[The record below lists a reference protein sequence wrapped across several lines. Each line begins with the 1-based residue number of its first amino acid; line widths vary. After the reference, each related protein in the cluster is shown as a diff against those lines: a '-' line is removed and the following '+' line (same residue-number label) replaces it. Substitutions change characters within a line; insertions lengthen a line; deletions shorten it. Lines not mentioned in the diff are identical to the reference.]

1 MSCMGACGYWVEYA
15 VTGWSLWLLGGACS
29 YWVEPVVTGWSL
41 CMVTG
46 HIVTGSVVTR
56 LYWVGGTCRYSV
68 ESEMQNYVLFCSKF
82 DLYSKADT
90 VPDVK
95 KLKPYYQ
102 KLIDKYI
109 PGELSW

>member
-1 MSCMGACGYWVEYA
+1 MGACGYWVEHA

-29 YWVEPVVTGWSL
+29 YWVEHAVSGWSL
-41 CMVTG
+41 RMVTG

-56 LYWVGGTCRYSV
+56 WLYWVGGTCRYSM
-68 ESEMQNYVLFCSKF
+68 ESEMQNYVLSYSKF